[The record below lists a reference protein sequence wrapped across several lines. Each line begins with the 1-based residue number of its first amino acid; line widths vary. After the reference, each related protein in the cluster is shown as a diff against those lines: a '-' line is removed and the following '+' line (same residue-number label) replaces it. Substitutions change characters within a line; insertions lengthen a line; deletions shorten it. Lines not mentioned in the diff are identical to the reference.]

1 MIADSERRAIAARLR
16 ASVAREL
23 REMAYRERFEGSI
36 IARIIGAPYSGTV
49 RYDHDA
55 WYRLAD
61 MVEPDPDIC
70 AECPER
76 KLGTDEERQAQAI
89 ARYVVREVDAIACD
103 RKALLELADEMEAD
117 GIDCYTVS
125 TQYVLDDYARRI
137 REALGVGR

>member
-70 AECPER
+70 SVCPER
-76 KLGTDEERQAQAI
+76 KLGAAEERQAQAI
-89 ARYVVREVDAIACD
+89 ARHVVREVEAIACD
-103 RKALLELADEMEAD
+103 RDALLALADECDRAYRVNPSSAYDE
-117 GIDCYTVS
+117 V
-125 TQYVLDDYARRI
+125 ARRI
-137 REALGVGR
+137 REALGVA

>member
-103 RKALLELADEMEAD
+103 RKALLALADEMDAYSGHFSTGLQE
-117 GIDCYTVS
+117 CTV
-125 TQYVLDDYARRI
+125 QAWAVAI
-137 REALGVGR
+137 REALGSS